1 MTTTPG
7 APPPSAPAGS
17 ATGTAGRGPGS
28 PSAWATG
35 GATFAGVLMAV
46 NGVFSIFEGIS
57 ALAKDDV
64 YLPIGDYTFKFDLTA
79 WGWIHLILGA
89 VVLVV
94 GIGILKGTTWGRAA
108 GIALAALSVL
118 IHFLWLPYQPLWALI
133 AIAIGVFVIW
143 ALCTDRPATAR
154 I

>member
-7 APPPSAPAGS
+7 STPPSASAG
-17 ATGTAGRGPGS
+17 AGGRGPAT
-28 PSAWATG
+28 PNAWAVG

-46 NGVFSIFEGIS
+46 NGVFSVFEGIA

-64 YLPIGDYTFKFDLTA
+64 YLPVGDYTFKFNLTS
-79 WGWIHLILGA
+79 WGWIHLVLG
-89 VVLVV
+89 VIVFVV
-94 GIGILKGTTWGRAA
+94 GVGILKGAQWGRIA
-108 GIALAALSVL
+108 GVVLAAVTVL

-133 AIAIGVFVIW
+133 SIAIGVFVIW
-143 ALCTDRPATAR
+143 ALCTDRPAAR

>member
-7 APPPSAPAGS
+7 RTPPAAPVQGA
-17 ATGTAGRGPGS
+17 GS

-46 NGVFSIFEGIS
+46 NGVFSVFEGIA

-64 YLPIGDYTFKFDLTA
+64 YVPIGDYTFKFNLTS
-79 WGWIHLILGA
+79 WGWIHLILGVIVFIA
-89 VVLVV
+89 GV
-94 GIGILKGTTWGRAA
+94 GILKGAEWGRVA
-108 GIALAALSVL
+108 GIALAALSVV

-143 ALCTDRPATAR
+143 ALCVDKPAPR

>member
-7 APPPSAPAGS
+7 SPPPSAPVGA
-17 ATGTAGRGPGS
+17 RS

-35 GATFAGVLMAV
+35 GTTFAGVLMAV
-46 NGVFSIFEGIS
+46 MGVFSIFEGIV

-64 YLPIGDYTFKFDLTA
+64 YVPIGDYTFKFDLTA
-79 WGWIHLILGA
+79 WGWIHLILGIVVVA
-89 VVLVV
+89 VGV
-94 GIGILKGTTWGRAA
+94 GILKGAEWGRVA
-108 GIALAALSVL
+108 GIVLAALSVL
-118 IHFLWLPYQPLWALI
+118 LHFLWLPYQPLWALI

-143 ALCTDRPATAR
+143 ALCTDRQAAPR

>member
-7 APPPSAPAGS
+7 STSPRPPAH
-17 ATGTAGRGPGS
+17 GPGHS
-28 PSAWATG
+28 SAWATG

-46 NGVFSIFEGIS
+46 NGVFSVFEGIA

-64 YLPIGDYTFKFDLTA
+64 YLPVGDYTFRFDLTA
-79 WGWIHLILGA
+79 WGWIHLILG
-89 VVLVV
+89 VIVFVV
-94 GIGILKGTTWGRAA
+94 GVGILKGAQWGRVA

-118 IHFLWLPYQPLWALI
+118 FHFLWLPYQPLWALI

-143 ALCTDRPATAR
+143 ALCTERPLDHTT
-154 I
+154 